1 MLRCKKS
8 IVYHW
13 GVQFEEGKIYQIS
26 DSFEMEVEV
35 VTEYDNYWE
44 MTKIISKSGK
54 FLRSGVVDSLDI
66 DKQLPGYAEAL
77 NSSKTKKYTKEI
89 KLPFVS
95 IKSEDDSLHTFC
107 SLTDKEISEKYNIY
121 LNPDGEIPFTTTVGT
136 ISKNFDYISDIRN
149 KQLEDLGIN

>member
-66 DKQLPGYAEAL
+66 EKQLPGYAEAV
-77 NSSKTKKYTKEI
+77 NSSKSGKYTKKI
-89 KLPFVS
+89 LLPFVS
-95 IKSEDDSLHTFC
+95 IKSEDNSLHTFC
-107 SLTDKEISEKYNIY
+107 SLTDKEISEKYNID
-121 LNPDGEIPFTTTVGT
+121 LNPNGKIPFRITVN
-136 ISKNFDYISDIRN
+136 SFCENFDY